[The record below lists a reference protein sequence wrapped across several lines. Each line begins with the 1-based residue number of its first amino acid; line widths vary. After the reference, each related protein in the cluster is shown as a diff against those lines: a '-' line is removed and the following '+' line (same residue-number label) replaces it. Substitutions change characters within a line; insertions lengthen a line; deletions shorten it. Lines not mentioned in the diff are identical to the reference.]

1 MLATSASHRNQG
13 IATKLVRMA
22 IDAMKERGAD
32 EVVLETE
39 VENVGA
45 RRLYE
50 KLGFLRS
57 KRLWRYYLNGS
68 TAVRLV
74 LHLRDGVGRVKEEE
88 ERGDWV

>member
-1 MLATSASHRNQG
+1 
-13 IATKLVRMA
+13 MA

-57 KRLWRYYLNGS
+57 KKLWRYYLNGN
-68 TAVRLV
+68 TAFRLV
-74 LHLRDGVGRVKEEE
+74 LHLRDGVGKIKENE
-88 ERGDWV
+88 EREEMGDLF

>member
-1 MLATSASHRNQG
+1 
-13 IATKLVRMA
+13 MA
-22 IDAMKERGAD
+22 IDKMKERGAD

-57 KRLWRYYLNGS
+57 KKLWRYYLNGS
-68 TAVRLV
+68 TAFRLV
-74 LHLRDGVGRVKEEE
+74 LHLRDGVGSVGEGDDGGEEMDE
-88 ERGDWV
+88 V